1 MAKKKKKLS
10 DKARLRAFFQD
21 AADGKRF
28 REPVC
33 RHFGDCGGC
42 EFQDVPYREQ
52 CDLKRRV
59 FAFIREAVDGD
70 FRERAE
76 ALRPDDPEAAEALV
90 RKADSLGAL
99 LDGVPVGLVES
110 PREFGYRQRMD
121 YVFAFG
127 KAGLRR
133 VNRHRQVVELA
144 ECPLLGEQAFSVVR
158 KAHDLAV
165 AAGLES
171 YDYMRHTGELRYFV
185 VRQSRNGQ
193 VLLSLVSKT
202 TGARES
208 VLRILQRLLDDGD
221 IASGHWLLAP
231 GLGDVSFGE
240 RLDGVG
246 AEWIAEEM
254 NGTTLRIGPNTFFQ
268 SNPAVAEQA
277 YAAIRDFA
285 PADGRVL
292 DMYSGVGSI
301 GLTISPGAGEVV
313 LVENVPDNV
322 RLAEINIREN
332 RRENVALVIDDAA
345 RYLVELAGP
354 GGAEPA
360 DSGGAEPAASH
371 DAGPAGP
378 TGGRPDMVV
387 VNPPRPGVHDD
398 GMAAIRR
405 LAPEKLAYL
414 SCNPFTLLR
423 NLADIADG
431 YRLRSVTVYDMFP
444 ETRHFETL
452 ALLERA

>member
-1 MAKKKKKLS
+1 MAKKKKLS
-10 DKARLRAFFQD
+10 DKAKLRAFFQT
-21 AADGKRF
+21 AADGNRF

-33 RHFGDCGGC
+33 QHFGDCGGC

-52 CDLKRRV
+52 CDLKRRA
-59 FAFIREAVDGD
+59 FAFIQEAVDGD
-70 FRERAE
+70 FRERAD
-76 ALRPDDPEAAEALV
+76 ALRPDDQEAADAVV
-90 RKADSLGAL
+90 RKADWLRAL
-99 LDGVPVGLVES
+99 LDGIGVGLVES
-110 PREFGYRQRMD
+110 PLEFGYRQRMD

-144 ECPLLGEQAFSVVR
+144 ECPLLGEPAFSVVR

-193 VLLSLVSKT
+193 VLLSLVSKST
-202 TGARES
+202 EPRDAI
-208 VLRILQRLLDDGD
+208 LRILQTLLDNGD

-246 AEWIAEEM
+246 AEWIVEDM

-268 SNPAVAEQA
+268 SNPAVAEKA

-285 PADGRVL
+285 PTDGRVL

-301 GLTISPGAGEVV
+301 GITISPGVGSVV

-332 RRENVALVIDDAA
+332 GRDNVSLVIDDAA
-345 RYLVELAGP
+345 RYLVELA
-354 GGAEPA
+354 E
-360 DSGGAEPAASH
+360 
-371 DAGPAGP
+371 
-378 TGGRPDMVV
+378 TGGDRPDMVV

-431 YRLRSVTVYDMFP
+431 YRLRSVVVYDMFP

-452 ALLERA
+452 ALLERV